1 MGADILIKDGLIVD
15 GTGAPAYRG
24 NVAVKDGKIAS
35 VGNGTETADRVIDAD
50 GLAVAPGFWDMHT
63 HYDAQLLWD
72 PIATSTCWHGVTTVI
87 MGNCGFTI
95 APCKPED
102 QDWMAHMLARVEGM
116 DIGVLKRTLPWPW
129 ESFGEYLDTLD
140 KGIGLN
146 AIAQVGHSAV
156 RRYVM
161 GADASE
167 REATAAEIE
176 KMKAVIAESLDAGG
190 AGLTTSRGFSHW
202 DGDGRPVPSR
212 AAALDEFMDLA
223 VVLKG
228 TKVGFIE
235 MAAGSEFTHTRSEE
249 DGRA

>member
-102 QDWMAHMLARVEGM
+102 QEWM
-116 DIGVLKRTLPWPW
+116 RTCWP
-129 ESFGEYLDTLD
+129 
-140 KGIGLN
+140 
-146 AIAQVGHSAV
+146 A
-156 RRYVM
+156 
-161 GADASE
+161 
-167 REATAAEIE
+167 
-176 KMKAVIAESLDAGG
+176 
-190 AGLTTSRGFSHW
+190 SRGWTS
-202 DGDGRPVPSR
+202 
-212 AAALDEFMDLA
+212 AC
-223 VVLKG
+223 
-228 TKVGFIE
+228 
-235 MAAGSEFTHTRSEE
+235 
-249 DGRA
+249 